1 MSWIP
6 QEQRVQSG
14 LWRGET
20 HMLQKEWFAAY
31 RAFLAAAR
39 AAEGDDR
46 ELARGLAHAAAAGY
60 KHLTGDGRGA
70 ACQLAHA
77 RRRLAP
83 FMPRYREIDLEEL
96 LSGLP

>member
-6 QEQRVQSG
+6 SEQRVQSG

-20 HMLQKEWFAAY
+20 HMRQREWFAAY
-31 RAFLAAAR
+31 RAFLTAAH

-46 ELARGLAHAAAAGY
+46 ELARGLVHAAAAGH
-60 KHLTGDGRGA
+60 KRLRGDERGRA
-70 ACQLAHA
+70 RQLAHA

-83 FMPRYREIDLEEL
+83 FLPQRGGIDLEEL
-96 LSGLP
+96 LQGL